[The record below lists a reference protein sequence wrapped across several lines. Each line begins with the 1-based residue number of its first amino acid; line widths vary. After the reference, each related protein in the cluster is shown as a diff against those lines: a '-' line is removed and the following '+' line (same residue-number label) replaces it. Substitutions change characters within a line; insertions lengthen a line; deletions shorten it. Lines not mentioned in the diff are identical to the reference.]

1 MIRYEI
7 LTMTQ
12 RGVLPA
18 VALFNNQMQCE
29 TGAYQLKVDYFER
42 FLDMENEFL
51 DINSQFDDENSEH
64 WLNYYNALAELAH
77 EHELIIYEHQFGI
90 YLLQKGIK
98 YSTYDLYIFENS
110 LIPLKVEGKKAK
122 AARRFGV
129 RFAGAQYNNPPKIVA
144 V

>member
-7 LTMTQ
+7 LTTTQ

-18 VALFNNQMQCE
+18 IALFNNQMKCK
-29 TGAYQLKVDYFER
+29 TGVYELKFEYFER
-42 FLDMENEFL
+42 FLDMENEFIN
-51 DINSQFDDENSEH
+51 INSQFDDENSEH

-77 EHELIIYEHQFGI
+77 EHDLIVYEHQFGI

-98 YSTYDLYIFENS
+98 YNEYELYLFEKS
-110 LIPLKVEGKKAK
+110 LIPLRIEGATAIKARK
-122 AARRFGV
+122 FGV
-129 RFAGAQYNNPPKIVA
+129 KYAGAQYNNPPKIVA